1 MRHQRPVNVMNYL
14 LLHPRVLHQ
23 KNQRYVSKWK
33 TGQDLEIPREEV
45 VVGTDEAVDCT
56 ASIILRLLLR
66 GIFAIAGNLCI
77 REAKPHGQVL
87 RIDLACSSADNR
99 HLVVV
104 VVCSKRT
111 SLNAC
116 KKHGHKLVRALRGI
130 VPRGVCVR
138 AHVAMVEN
146 GRTRMLRA

>member
-1 MRHQRPVNVMNYL
+1 MRHHRPVNVMNYL

-23 KNQRYVSKWK
+23 KNHRYISKWK
-33 TGQDLEIPREEV
+33 TGQDLETPREQV
-45 VVGTDEAVDCT
+45 VVGSDEAVECT

-66 GIFAIAGNLCI
+66 GVFAIAGNLGI
-77 REAKPHGQVL
+77 REAKPRGEVL

-104 VVCSKRT
+104 VVCSNRT
-111 SLNAC
+111 KLSAC
-116 KKHGHKLVRALRGI
+116 KRHGNKLVRVLRGV

-138 AHVAMVEN
+138 AHIAVVEN
-146 GRTRMLRA
+146 GQTRMLRA

>member
-1 MRHQRPVNVMNYL
+1 MRHQRPVNVINYL

-23 KNQRYVSKWK
+23 RNHRYVSKWK

-45 VVGTDEAVDCT
+45 VVGSDQAVDCT
-56 ASIILRLLLR
+56 ASIIVRLLLR
-66 GIFAIAGNLCI
+66 GIYALAGNLGI

-99 HLVVV
+99 NLVVV
-104 VVCSKRT
+104 VVCSNRAT
-111 SLNAC
+111 LIAC

-130 VPRGVCVR
+130 VPRDVSVR
-138 AHVAMVEN
+138 AHVAVVEN
-146 GRTRMLRA
+146 GQTRMLRA